1 MQPSGGLR
9 LAPPVASASSRPTPQ
24 NSCLLSVLAGLAAAA
39 REACC
44 ARQKRPDSFEFK
56 RGFYSKPVSHSQI
69 GLVKREAC
77 AMPHRQEGSLLTTLR
92 WSAANRTA
100 ALHGA
105 AA

>member
-1 MQPSGGLR
+1 M
-9 LAPPVASASSRPTPQ
+9 
-24 NSCLLSVLAGLAAAA
+24 LLDLLAGLAAAA
-39 REACC
+39 LEACC
-44 ARQKRPDSFEFK
+44 GAAERPDTFQFK
-56 RGFYSKPVSHSQI
+56 ARVLLKTRLAFPNL
-69 GLVKREAC
+69 LVKREAC